1 LHRCDPIRPVL
12 NMELLQFC
20 YSVSGEREILAARV
34 EEPCLCQ
41 QFSIRVLAPNRLPRV
56 SPLGNMMGNVN
67 HNDASESAHAQKIS
81 EMTRFAITFA
91 HIYGS
96 GSVAFPHWARK
107 LANVPSVP
115 AFPAAFMKFWSEVNR
130 VAHLS
135 VRSNSV

>member
-1 LHRCDPIRPVL
+1 
-12 NMELLQFC
+12 
-20 YSVSGEREILAARV
+20 V
-34 EEPCLCQ
+34 EAPCLCQ
-41 QFSIRVLAPNRLPRV
+41 QFSIRVLALLAQNRLPRV
-56 SPLGNMMGNVN
+56 SPRGNMMGKVN

-81 EMTRFAITFA
+81 EMTRFATTFA

-115 AFPAAFMKFWSEVNR
+115 AFPAASMNFWGEVNR
-130 VAHLS
+130 VAHPS